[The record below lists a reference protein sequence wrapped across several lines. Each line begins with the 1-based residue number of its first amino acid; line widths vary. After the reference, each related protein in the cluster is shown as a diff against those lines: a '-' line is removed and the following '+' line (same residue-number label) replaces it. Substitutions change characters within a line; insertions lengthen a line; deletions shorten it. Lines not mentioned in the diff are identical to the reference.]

1 MAPFNF
7 ILMIVINVLSTNNV
21 LNVEVDLIYL
31 TGFCKCLSMNRH
43 PSLFRSEVA
52 SQRVLWKMT
61 EYLSSSYQPKEEK

>member
-31 TGFCKCLSMNRH
+31 TGF
-43 PSLFRSEVA
+43 
-52 SQRVLWKMT
+52 
-61 EYLSSSYQPKEEK
+61 